1 MSDKKKINIIK
12 AISNENRARLILC
25 LAKPQSV
32 SELLSRCNLSQSALS
47 QHLKILKDCRVAT
60 CKKVGKQQ
68 IYVVDNKRVQNLVAL
83 LLAIN

>member
-1 MSDKKKINIIK
+1 MTVKSINIIK
-12 AISNENRARLILC
+12 AIGNENRVRLILC

-32 SELLSRCNLSQSALS
+32 TELLSNCHLSQSALS

-60 CKKVGKQQ
+60 CEKLGKQQ
-68 IYVVDNKRVQNLVAL
+68 IYVVGNKQIIKLAGA